1 MQTSQTGTYNKISNF
16 KFQISNFRRAGFTII
31 ELVVVIVIISIFMA
45 FVMPSF
51 WNSDKTELKTEAK
64 FLSSTLRYIYD
75 EAVGKKQKYILSID
89 FDNKTWG
96 FESDSESKKFN
107 IKDDVIIKDIVVPSL
122 GEVSKGEVILEFGPT
137 GPPEP
142 ITLHLQKSASE
153 YTIIFNHLSGRTKI
167 LEGYI
172 L

>member
-1 MQTSQTGTYNKISNF
+1 M
-16 KFQISNFRRAGFTII
+16 
-31 ELVVVIVIISIFMA
+31 
-45 FVMPSF
+45 
-51 WNSDKTELKTEAK
+51 
-64 FLSSTLRYIYD
+64 
-75 EAVGKKQKYILSID
+75 SID

>member
-1 MQTSQTGTYNKISNF
+1 
-16 KFQISNFRRAGFTII
+16 
-31 ELVVVIVIISIFMA
+31 
-45 FVMPSF
+45 MPSF
-51 WNSDKTELKTEAK
+51 WNTDKNELKTEAK

-96 FESDSESKKFN
+96 VESDRESKNFN

-122 GEVSKGEVILEFGPT
+122 GEVSEGKVTIEFGPM
-137 GPPEP
+137 GPAEP
-142 ITLHLQKSASE
+142 ITLHLQKGKSE
-153 YTIIFNHLSGRTKI
+153 YTVIFNHLSGRTKI
-167 LEGYI
+167 LEGYT